1 MAGFNRATPPAVQ
14 ITRFFLVRHALVEPS
29 SRAFLYGAMD
39 VALCDLALRQEA
51 ALYRWLAQRLPNP
64 ARWFVTN
71 LSRTRATAA
80 AIFAAGYPEAAL
92 EAEPAFAEQHLGE
105 WQGLPHDAL
114 PPLLSVPA
122 HPFWP
127 HAGLEKPP
135 GGESFTEMQA
145 RVAPALERRADLLAG
160 QDVVIVAHGGSIRAM
175 LAHAMGL
182 TPDQALIFSIR
193 NLSLT
198 RIEKHGPDWRVASVN
213 EEPWTPEP
221 QAA

>member
-1 MAGFNRATPPAVQ
+1 MQ

-39 VALCDLALRQEA
+39 VALCDLALREEA

-80 AIFAAGYPEAAL
+80 AIFAGGYPETPL

-114 PPLLSVPA
+114 PPLLSAPA

-182 TPDQALIFSIR
+182 TPDQALVFSIK

-221 QAA
+221 MAD